1 MHVKLCLL
9 FPFGSLVPL
18 SRPHSHIQ
26 NAGCSFLQAEGTV
39 EMQVKCF
46 FWRPRAQVPNLA
58 SWEPVARQFIGLHAR
73 QENIKNNAF
82 CSFWFTWGSPPSS
95 WIWGALATSVFSP
108 PKLQN
113 CLLWWHIWTFGP
125 KWPEVK
131 SSPLAFPFVFHC
143 VALHMFCIK
152 AGAFQLKEAVRY
164 FNTTGKV

>member
-1 MHVKLCLL
+1 MHVKLCLV

-73 QENIKNNAF
+73 QENIIKQ
-82 CSFWFTWGSPPSS
+82 C
-95 WIWGALATSVFSP
+95 V
-108 PKLQN
+108 LQF
-113 CLLWWHIWTFGP
+113 LVHLGL
-125 KWPEVK
+125 
-131 SSPLAFPFVFHC
+131 SPLLLNMRGFGNQCIFAPQ
-143 VALHMFCIK
+143 VAKLPVVVAYLDFWPKVARGKIEPARISICFSLCGTSHVLHQSRNFSVERSSKI
-152 AGAFQLKEAVRY
+152 L
-164 FNTTGKV
+164 